1 MRTSPALKAAA
12 FAAVTA
18 TATAVSLHAV
28 AAAPTAQMQEVLDAH
43 ASLKPKPITQLS
55 APEARKQPSPADGV
69 KALLKKKHKST
80 APEPVAHVENRSI
93 DGPAGNK
100 IPVRIYWPKGEGPFP
115 LVLYIHG
122 GGWVIADLDTYDAS
136 PRALANLAKA
146 VVVST
151 HYRQG
156 PEDRFPA
163 AHDDTFAAYQWVLKN
178 GKSLKGDAARVAVV
192 GESAGG
198 NMALAVA
205 QQARDKKLQMPVG
218 LVLVYPVAGYDFE
231 TPSYKENADA
241 KPLNRDMMKWFF
253 QNYMKGAEDA
263 KSPLLV
269 PLANADLKGM
279 PPTTVITAQIDPLR
293 SEGQALAEKMKAAG
307 VQVDSKNY
315 DGVTHEFFGMAAV
328 VDEAKQAEQQAADG
342 LKRAFAK

>member
-1 MRTSPALKAAA
+1 MRTQLAMKAATLA
-12 FAAVTA
+12 AATALSFAANA
-18 TATAVSLHAV
+18 G
-28 AAAPTAQMQEVLDAH
+28 PPNAQMQEVLDAH
-43 ASLKPKPITQLS
+43 ASLKPKPLTELS
-55 APEARKQPSPADGV
+55 APEARKQPTPADGV
-69 KALLKKKHKST
+69 MALLKKKGKST
-80 APEPVAHVENRSI
+80 APEAVGKVENRTI

-100 IPVRIYWPKGEGPFP
+100 IPIRIYWPKGEGPFP
-115 LVLYIHG
+115 VALYIHG

-136 PRALANLAKA
+136 PRALANLANA

-156 PEDRFPA
+156 PEHKFPA

-178 GKSLKGDAARVAVV
+178 GKSLKGNTERIAVV

-205 QQARDKKLQMPVG
+205 LQARDKKLQMPAG

-231 TPSYKENADA
+231 TTSYKENADA

-253 QNYMKGAEDA
+253 KNYMKSADDA

-269 PLANADLKGM
+269 PLANADLKGL
-279 PPTTVITAQIDPLR
+279 PPTTVITAEIDPLR

-307 VQVDSKNY
+307 VQVDAKNY
-315 DGVTHEFFGMAAV
+315 NGVTHEFFGMAAV
-328 VDEAKQAEQQAADG
+328 VDEAKQAERQAADAM
-342 LKRAFAK
+342 KRAFAK

>member
-1 MRTSPALKAAA
+1 MKAATLA
-12 FAAVTA
+12 AATALSFAASA
-18 TATAVSLHAV
+18 G
-28 AAAPTAQMQEVLDAH
+28 PPNAQMQEVLDAH
-43 ASLKPKPITQLS
+43 ASLKPKPLTELS
-55 APEARKQPSPADGV
+55 APEARKQPTPADGV
-69 KALLKKKHKST
+69 KALLKKKGKST
-80 APEPVAHVENRSI
+80 APEAVGKVENRTI

-100 IPVRIYWPKGEGPFP
+100 IAIRIYWPKGEGPFP
-115 LVLYIHG
+115 VALYIHG

-136 PRALANLAKA
+136 PRALANLANA

-156 PEDRFPA
+156 PEHKFPA

-178 GKSLKGDAARVAVV
+178 GKSLKGNAERIAVV

-205 QQARDKKLQMPVG
+205 LQARDKKLQMPAG

-241 KPLNRDMMKWFF
+241 MPLNRDMMKWFF
-253 QNYMKGAEDA
+253 KHYMMSADDA

-269 PLANADLKGM
+269 PLANADLKGL
-279 PPTTVITAQIDPLR
+279 PPTTVITAEIDPLR

-307 VQVDSKNY
+307 VQVDAKNY
-315 DGVTHEFFGMAAV
+315 NGVAHEFFGMAAV
-328 VDEAKQAEQQAADG
+328 VDDAKQAEQQAADG
-342 LKRAFAK
+342 MKRAFGK

>member
-1 MRTSPALKAAA
+1 MRPPFAIAALLAAGAALSLSVQSAPPAK
-12 FAAVTA
+12 
-18 TATAVSLHAV
+18 
-28 AAAPTAQMQEVLDAH
+28 PQMQEVLDAH
-43 ASLKPKPITQLS
+43 ASLKPKPITELS

-69 KALLKKKHKST
+69 KALLKKKGMST
-80 APEPVAHVENRSI
+80 APEAVGKVENRTI

-100 IPVRIYWPKGEGPFP
+100 IPVRIYWPKGDGPFAV
-115 LVLYIHG
+115 VLYIHG

-136 PRALANLAKA
+136 PRALANAANA

-156 PEDRFPA
+156 PEHRFPA

-178 GKSLKGDAARVAVV
+178 GKSLKGNTERVAVV

-205 QQARDKKLQMPVG
+205 LQARDKKVQLPAG
-218 LVLVYPVAGYDFE
+218 LVLVYPVASYDFE

-241 KPLNRDMMKWFF
+241 KPLNRDMMKWFIK
-253 QNYMKGAEDA
+253 NYMKSPDDA
-263 KSPLLV
+263 KNPLLT
-269 PLANADLKGM
+269 PATNAELKGM
-279 PPTTVITAQIDPLR
+279 PPTTIITAQIDPLR

-307 VQVDSKNY
+307 VKVESKTY

-328 VDEAKQAEQQAADG
+328 VDEAKDAQQFAAAG
-342 LKRAFAK
+342 LKRAFGN

>member
-1 MRTSPALKAAA
+1 MRSQVVPAAVMAAGIA
-12 FAAVTA
+12 FALPAQ
-18 TATAVSLHAV
+18 S
-28 AAAPTAQMQEVLDAH
+28 APPANPQMQEVLDAH
-43 ASLKPKPITQLS
+43 ASLKPKPITQLT

-69 KALLKKKHKST
+69 KALLKKKGMST
-80 APEPVAHVENRSI
+80 APEAVGKVENRTI
-93 DGPAGNK
+93 EGPAGNK

-115 LVLYIHG
+115 VVLYIHG
-122 GGWVIADLDTYDAS
+122 GGWVIANLDTYDAS
-136 PRALANLAKA
+136 PRALANLANA

-156 PEDRFPA
+156 PEHRFPA

-178 GKSLKGDAARVAVV
+178 GKALKGKTDRVAVV

-205 QQARDKKLQMPVG
+205 LQARDRKVQMPSG
-218 LVLVYPVAGYDFE
+218 LVLVYPVASYDFE

-253 QNYMKGAEDA
+253 KNYMKSPEDA
-263 KSPLLV
+263 KNPLLT
-269 PLANADLKGM
+269 PGTNADLKGM
-279 PPTTVITAQIDPLR
+279 PPTTIITAQIDPLR

-307 VQVDSKNY
+307 VQVDAKNY

-328 VDEAKQAEQQAADG
+328 VDDAKAAQQQAAAG
-342 LKRAFAK
+342 LKRALGS